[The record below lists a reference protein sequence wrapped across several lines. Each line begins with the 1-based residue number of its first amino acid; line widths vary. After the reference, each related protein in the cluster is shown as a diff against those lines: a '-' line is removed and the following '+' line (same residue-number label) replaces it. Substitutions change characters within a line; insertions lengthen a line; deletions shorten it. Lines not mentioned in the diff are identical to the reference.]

1 MLFRKMLREIRMNP
15 GQFISIFLL
24 AAIAIMLFSTFQS
37 STLGSA
43 RALKQMRSECNTA
56 DVWMYGEDF
65 SKDDL
70 AAVRE
75 LDDVNDAQLRMSI
88 TAKSADQG
96 NAQVDVYFE
105 EENKVSMPEVL
116 KGEDFDP
123 SDTDGLW
130 LSKTFADAWDLQPGD
145 SFAYVYNGVTVE
157 KTIRGLIASP
167 EYIYQCADDDLS
179 TDLSNIAY
187 VYMSYRGFPVR
198 EYLQNQIR
206 NGKVTAEDLKDK
218 LSSFDSYGISADDI
232 TQDMMLQILA
242 RFSDEKLFS
251 MLPYT
256 QLIFTT
262 DKADVFSIEQEVSD
276 AIDGN
281 YAVYIDN
288 TSIPG
293 IKKFDDEMNQHRQ
306 FSYGFSLIFVLIALL
321 VIVTSTK
328 RMVEQQR
335 TQIGTLN
342 AMGVK
347 RWKIALHY
355 ISYSFAVSALG
366 SAVGL
371 IIGVKLL
378 GHWFVQLFRQWYM
391 LPGWHAVYSPVFI
404 AMAAATVIICCL
416 TAWLS
421 CRRLLKVHP
430 SEALRP
436 APPKAGK
443 RCIFERLPFWH
454 RLRFHT
460 QYDLRDISRSKLR
473 TFMAIFGTACGMMLT
488 VCALGCNDTL
498 ANVEEWS
505 FEKLQDYKYEA
516 LLSETVSGQ
525 KADSLAEQYDGEL
538 VMSGSVEIATKNH
551 ALHDDRKTGSITV
564 IEGKGLYNVTNTDLQ
579 VVSLKPGTV
588 ALSMKTTRALGI
600 SKGDTVWWHIY
611 DENEWHESEV
621 SLINRAP
628 TVSGITILRDDFEDL
643 DEKYEPAMLV
653 SDNAISKDNDV
664 FTAVHDRSDVLEAF
678 EQSMQIM
685 NTLVYLLLAF
695 SALLVIIVLYNSGN
709 LSFNERIREFATLK
723 VLGYRSERIRRLLSL
738 QNVWLT
744 VIGMI
749 IGAPFGKILLQY
761 MMDSNGDSYD
771 YVAAISA
778 KYYIIAAAFVL
789 VVSLAVSFMF
799 SKRIKRLD
807 MVGALKGAE

>member
-24 AAIAIMLFSTFQS
+24 ATIAMMLFSTFQS
-37 STLGSA
+37 STIGSA
-43 RALKQMRSECNTA
+43 RALKQMRSDCALA

-65 SKDDL
+65 REDDL
-70 AAVRE
+70 AAVRA

-123 SDTDGLW
+123 SDTEGLW
-130 LSKTFADAWDLQPGD
+130 LSKTFADAWDLRPGD

-167 EYIYQCADDDLS
+167 EYIYQCADEDLD

-206 NGKVTAEDLKDK
+206 NGKITAADLKDK

-262 DKADVFSIEQEVSD
+262 DADDVFSIEKEVSD

-281 YAVYIDN
+281 YAVYIDRS
-288 TSIPG
+288 SIPG
-293 IKKFDDEMNQHRQ
+293 IRKFDDEMNQHRQ

-355 ISYSFAVSALG
+355 ISYSFAVSVLG

-391 LPGWHAVYSPVFI
+391 LPGWNAVYSPVFI
-404 AMAAATVIICCL
+404 VMAAATVVICCL

-421 CRRLLKVHP
+421 CRRLLRVHP

-454 RLRFHT
+454 RLRFHA

-516 LLSETVSGQ
+516 LLSETVSEQ
-525 KADSLAEQYDGEL
+525 KADSLAEKYDGEL
-538 VMSGSVEIATKNH
+538 VMSDSIEIAAKNH
-551 ALHDDRKTGSITV
+551 ALHDDRKTGSITA
-564 IEGKGLYNVTNTDLQ
+564 IEGKGLYNVTDTDLQ

-588 ALSMKTTRALGI
+588 ALSMKMARALGI

-628 TVSGITILRDDFEDL
+628 TVSGITILRDDFEGL
-643 DEKYEPAMLV
+643 GEKYEPAMLV
-653 SDNAISKDNDV
+653 SDNAVSKDDSV
-664 FTAVHDRSDVLEAF
+664 FTAVHDRSDVLKAF

-685 NTLVYLLLAF
+685 YTLVYLLLAF

-709 LSFNERIREFATLK
+709 LSFNERVREFATLK

-744 VIGMI
+744 AVGVI
-749 IGAPFGKILLQY
+749 IGAPFGKVLLQY

-771 YVAAISA
+771 YVAVISA

-799 SKRIKRLD
+799 SRRIKHLD